1 LTGRGVCV
9 YSSMGNMFGK
19 RQNPLFSRA
28 VVSALAAF
36 GLAAGLRADLAP
48 ASPFLPANSPA
59 AAGAA
64 AVNAIELRGVMP
76 TPNGYAYCIYDTAK
90 KKSVWV
96 GLNETGHDFVVRS
109 SDTGSDSVKVDYQG
123 HSMSLTLKVAKVASA
138 GAANAEPPVARG
150 VPNAP
155 GAPNLNPCDEQRRL
169 DAVAQEVRRRRQ
181 EREKAAQAAQ
191 GGPPTPAPAGR

>member
-1 LTGRGVCV
+1 MRNM
-9 YSSMGNMFGK
+9 MGMRLK
-19 RQNPLFSRA
+19 PLGSRA
-28 VVSALAAF
+28 VVSALAAL
-36 GLAAGLRADLAP
+36 GLAAALHADLAP

-64 AVNAIELRGVMP
+64 ASAGPIELRGLMP
-76 TPNGYAYCIYDTAK
+76 TPEGYAYCIYDTAK

-109 SDTGSDSVKVDYQG
+109 SAAGSDSVKVDYQG
-123 HSMSLTLKVAKVASA
+123 RTMTLTLKEAKVTSA
-138 GAANAEPPVARG
+138 GIANSEAPPVVGR
-150 VPNAP
+150 P
-155 GAPNLNPCDEQRRL
+155 GPGNPGLPNLNPGDEQKRL

-191 GGPPTPAPAGR
+191 GGQAPAPAGR

>member
-1 LTGRGVCV
+1 MRNM
-9 YSSMGNMFGK
+9 MGMRLK
-19 RQNPLFSRA
+19 PLGSRA
-28 VVSALAAF
+28 VVSALAAL
-36 GLAAGLRADLAP
+36 GLAAALRADLAP

-64 AVNAIELRGVMP
+64 AAAGPIELRGLMP
-76 TPNGYAYCIYDTAK
+76 TPDGYAYCIYDTAK

-109 SDTGSDSVKVDYQG
+109 SAAGSDSVKVDYQG
-123 HSMSLTLKVAKVASA
+123 RTMTLTLKEAKVTSA
-138 GAANAEPPVARG
+138 GIANSEAPPVMPGRPG
-150 VPNAP
+150 PGNPGLPNMNP
-155 GAPNLNPCDEQRRL
+155 GDEQKRL

-191 GGPPTPAPAGR
+191 GGQALPPPAPAGR